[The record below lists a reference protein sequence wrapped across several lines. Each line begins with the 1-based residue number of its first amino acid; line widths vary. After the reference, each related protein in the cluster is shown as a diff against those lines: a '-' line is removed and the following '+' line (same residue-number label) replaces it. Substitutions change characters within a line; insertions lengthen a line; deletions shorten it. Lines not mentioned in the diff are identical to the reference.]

1 MVSKIVSSAKSV
13 SGTNVVLNNGKDMP
27 VIGLGTYRVRGDST
41 IHTVI
46 EAAFAGGYRAIDTAQ
61 EYGNEASIGKALK
74 ILLPKFNLERKDIFI
89 TSKLSPSKNGNPDQ
103 VKPLVA
109 QTLKDLGTT
118 YLDLFLIHWPGTF
131 GLDSSSP
138 EQRTNRHK
146 LWNAL
151 IELYDPIN
159 GPLKSIGVSNYTAK
173 HLVDL
178 IKNCKVVPAVNQV
191 EFHPHFLQPQ
201 DLIDVCS
208 QNKIALQAYAS
219 LGSVSSNPLI
229 QEPSLQLIAKQ
240 HSVSPAQVLLRWAL
254 QENFLIIPK
263 SVTPER
269 IAQNI
274 ALDFELSADEV
285 KTIENI
291 PNKQKYCWNPDKIF

>member
-1 MVSKIVSSAKSV
+1 MARNIVSPLKSV
-13 SGTNVVLNNGKDMP
+13 ASTTVVLNNGKEMP

-41 IHTVI
+41 IHTAI
-46 EAAFAGGYRAIDTAQ
+46 EAAFAAGYRAIDTAQ
-61 EYGNEASIGKALK
+61 EYGNEASIGRALK
-74 ILLPKFNLERKDIFI
+74 VLLPKFNLKREDIFI
-89 TSKLSPSKNGNPDQ
+89 TSKLSPQYNGNADQ
-103 VKPLVA
+103 VKSLVA

-131 GLDSSSP
+131 GVDSSSP
-138 EQRTNRHK
+138 QQISNRHT

-151 IELYDPIN
+151 TELYNPNN

-173 HLVDL
+173 HLVNL
-178 IKNCKVVPAVNQV
+178 IQNSKVVPAVNQV

-201 DLIDVCS
+201 ELIDVCN

-219 LGSVSSNPLI
+219 LGSTSSNPLI
-229 QEPSLQLIAKQ
+229 ADSTLAQIAKV

-269 IAQNI
+269 IVQNI
-274 ALDFELSADEV
+274 ALDFELSPEEV
-285 KTIENI
+285 KAIENI
-291 PNKQKYCWNPDKIF
+291 PNKQKYCWNPDKIA